1 MGWTAFLPGNNWSIF
16 KIFFLLGTNQ
26 ATEFNEPLEPLLSI
40 HAEEE
45 DQVFVYLYNVKIS
58 IWETQLYSYCV
69 RRQSSKDLLPNTSAL
84 HDVVHFILFYS
95 SRAKTTTDNDQPPFL
110 WHGQCKLFTKVTS
123 VCILMYK
130 LLLHP
135 DSWVLM
141 PGVIFQNKC
150 SIETEAFSNIPPSH
164 QQPTLSAP
172 FRNCEILWLV
182 VRYFCETEYLVNKLP
197 KQTQVWLLL
206 CLFSSIQ
213 RKSWGAHTWKKI
225 LKTLQIQL
233 CHPK

>member
-16 KIFFLLGTNQ
+16 KIFSLLGTNQ

-130 LLLHP
+130 LLLYPESSCLVWSFKTNAALKLRPFPIYHP
-135 DSWVLM
+135 LISSLHLV
-141 PGVIFQNKC
+141 P
-150 SIETEAFSNIPPSH
+150 
-164 QQPTLSAP
+164 LSGIVRS
-172 FRNCEILWLV
+172 FDWL
-182 VRYFCETEYLVNKLP
+182 
-197 KQTQVWLLL
+197 
-206 CLFSSIQ
+206 
-213 RKSWGAHTWKKI
+213 
-225 LKTLQIQL
+225 
-233 CHPK
+233 